1 MRANLHTEFGLVVQL
16 GPNVRYNEGCNTRRR
31 KSGTAKRKRP
41 DMTARRSQSTE
52 QKHHQRFV
60 LPDPPEREP
69 EDMTS
74 FDHLTLNGS
83 AHHLVQHLGNPQT
96 TLVAGERYITLEPG
110 APSADRM
117 DPDLLVA
124 FNADVQTYRDSNGY
138 VISEQGKPPD
148 FVMEIASRS
157 TSQHDVV
164 DKRPAYASLGIPEY

>member
-60 LPDPPEREP
+60 LPDPPDREP

-83 AHHLVQHLGNPQT
+83 AHHLVQHL
-96 TLVAGERYITLEPG
+96 
-110 APSADRM
+110 
-117 DPDLLVA
+117 
-124 FNADVQTYRDSNGY
+124 
-138 VISEQGKPPD
+138 
-148 FVMEIASRS
+148 EIW
-157 TSQHDVV
+157 
-164 DKRPAYASLGIPEY
+164 PETPILPKLSFS